1 MEETKIINF
10 FGLDV
15 SVNILLSL
23 LTTVILVFAI
33 CVWMTRQLSVDKPGK
48 PQIMLEALVDFI
60 KGIIRD
66 TMEGSYSD
74 HYVYI
79 SMALFLF
86 LIIANFLGLP
96 LIIHVGEFSYWKS
109 PTADGMVAFTL
120 AIIMNIISHILG
132 MRDQGVGTYWVNTY
146 LKPNPLML
154 PIKVGEEIINLFTLA
169 LRLFGNIYAGE
180 VLLNLIS
187 GMGNHFGVATW
198 LVGIPLQIIWQ
209 GFSMFI
215 GAIQAYIFVTLSL
228 VYLSHKVKHPHHDE
242 TVS

>member
-1 MEETKIINF
+1 MEETKIISL

-33 CVWMTRQLSVDKPGK
+33 CVWMTRQLSVDKPSK
-48 PQIMLEALVDFI
+48 SQVLLEVFVDFI

-79 SMALFLF
+79 CMALFLF
-86 LIIANFLGLP
+86 LIVANFLGLP
-96 LIIHVGEFSYWKS
+96 LIVHVHEFSYWKS

-120 AIIMNIISHILG
+120 AVIMNIISHILG
-132 MRDQGVGTYWVNTY
+132 MRDQGIGAYWVNTY
-146 LKPNPLML
+146 FKPSPALL
-154 PIKVGEEIINLFTLA
+154 PIKVGEELINLFTLA

-187 GMGNHFGVATW
+187 QLGNHFGVATW
-198 LVGIPLQIIWQ
+198 LVGIPLQAIWQ
-209 GFSMFI
+209 AFSMFI

-228 VYLSHKVKHPHHDE
+228 VYLSHKVKHPHPE
-242 TVS
+242 